1 MGECMFVALIQKNY
15 EIVSELLVT
24 SVEVDYRVCENL
36 KSRLEIGMRSSR
48 QIWSVGTSQ
57 R

>member
-24 SVEVDYRVCENL
+24 SEEADYRVCENL
-36 KSRLEIGMRSSR
+36 KSWLEIGMRSSR
-48 QIWSVGTSQ
+48 QIRSVGTSQ